1 MHNQTV
7 KWRVER
13 SALPFLEIGKS
24 VLILGINAVNV
35 PIYGS
40 NASLKM
46 QFKVFLGDRA
56 QAFSPVDLSFFVLN
70 KMSIKLS

>member
-35 PIYGS
+35 AIYGS
-40 NASLKM
+40 NALLKM
-46 QFKVFLGDRA
+46 QFNVFLGGTA
-56 QAFSPVDLSFFVLN
+56 QAFFPVDLSFFCFE
-70 KMSIKLS
+70 